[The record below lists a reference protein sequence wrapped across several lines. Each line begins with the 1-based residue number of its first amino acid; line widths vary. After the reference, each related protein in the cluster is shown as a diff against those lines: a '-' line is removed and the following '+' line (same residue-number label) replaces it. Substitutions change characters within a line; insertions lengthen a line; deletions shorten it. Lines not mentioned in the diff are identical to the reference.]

1 MFSSKIN
8 LTFINCEHIGCTQR
22 RKTCHNSCS
31 GGIVIAVNP
40 PNSVV
45 FDEQS
50 NLTKQAIQSAEYP
63 WGYGVM
69 DSIWG
74 FGSQDPGSIPGI
86 SATLNMEDET

>member
-1 MFSSKIN
+1 MCN
-8 LTFINCEHIGCTQR
+8 GG
-22 RKTCHNSCS
+22 KTCHNSCS

-40 PNSVV
+40 NSVV

-50 NLTKQAIQSAEYP
+50 KLTKQAIQSAEYP

-74 FGSQDPGSIPGI
+74 FGSQDPGSIPGTP
-86 SATLNMEDET
+86 ATLNKLQEDRR

>member
-1 MFSSKIN
+1 MCR
-8 LTFINCEHIGCTQR
+8 LPATEE
-22 RKTCHNSCS
+22 KTCHNSCS
-31 GGIVIAVNP
+31 GGIAIAVN

-50 NLTKQAIQSAEYP
+50 NLMKQAIQSAEYP

-74 FGSQDPGSIPGI
+74 FGSQDPGSIPGTP
-86 SATLNMEDET
+86 ATLHKYQEDKR